1 MTDTDVAQANI
12 AVDAV
17 LARAGLRVTPE
28 DYERLVGLYPTL
40 RAQCAA
46 LRLPELRDLEPAV
59 IYPAAFTTSFKP
71 APLGS
76 TLGKSHLPG

>member
-1 MTDTDVAQANI
+1 MTDIDPAQAKI

-28 DYERLVGLYPTL
+28 DYERLIGLYPIL

-46 LRLPELRDLEPAV
+46 LRLPELRDLEPAL
-59 IYPAAFTTSFKP
+59 IYPAQAT
-71 APLGS
+71 A
-76 TLGKSHLPG
+76 